1 MSDITESQTS
11 SDIILLQPHQQQ
23 QQLPGHRQQATKIQQ
38 QQQHKQRQEEH
49 ELKRHTARSISE
61 CVDIDYADEDV
72 PLPSPQSIV
81 VIKKNVEDADDDN
94 VHEEEEEDDDD
105 GDFTTLS
112 AMNESPHTHTASL
125 LGNIDF
131 TAKTSSSVINE
142 TISGHVGGEDSTS
155 TKMTT
160 NDDDEDIGRDGGSG
174 GGGGDTPKFLVNF
187 SSDDE
192 KSTQLCNTDNESVNS
207 IDFKADISRG
217 GLVVQGIPSN
227 TGLDGDE
234 STHEEAGAATT
245 VKSSNDAFTTF
256 FSNFNAGK

>member
-11 SDIILLQPHQQQ
+11 SDIILLQPQQQQ

-38 QQQHKQRQEEH
+38 QQHQKQRQEEH

-81 VIKKNVEDADDDN
+81 VIKKNVEDAGDDN
-94 VHEEEEEDDDD
+94 ADDDDD

-142 TISGHVGGEDSTS
+142 TISGHVGGEDFTS

-160 NDDDEDIGRDGGSG
+160 NDDEDLGRDGGS
-174 GGGGDTPKFLVNF
+174 GGGDTPKFLVNF

-217 GLVVQGIPSN
+217 GLVVQGIPCN
-227 TGLDGDE
+227 TALDGDE
-234 STHEEAGAATT
+234 SMHEEAGAATT